1 MKLSIGVMALAAV
14 LVSPLVGAAQDAE
27 WTANAGWVSQYY
39 YRGIQQKSSSAG
51 ASSASAGL
59 DATGESFSVGTWA
72 ADVGDGSE
80 IDLYGST
87 GFDLNE
93 NVSIS
98 VGGTG
103 YFYTGEFDSTYLEIN
118 LGLAMGPISI
128 EYSIGDYKT
137 EGYDFLGITVE
148 NEGFYAT
155 IGSSQYGDN
164 DRLTYAESG
173 YGFSAADLDFTIS
186 GIFNN
191 AGASGQVDSYGL
203 ATSEFTLVFGLSKT
217 FALN

>member
-14 LVSPLVGAAQDAE
+14 LVSPLVGAAQEAD

-39 YRGIQQKSSSAG
+39 YRGLQQK
-51 ASSASAGL
+51 ASSASVGV

-80 IDLYGST
+80 VDLYGST

-93 NVSIS
+93 SVSIS

-103 YFYTGEFDSTYLEIN
+103 YFYTGAFDSTYLEIN

-137 EGYDFLGITVE
+137 DPSQGYDFLGITVE

-155 IGSSQYGDN
+155 VGSSQYGDN

-191 AGASGQVDSYGL
+191 AGLSGQKDSYGI